1 MPSAS
6 PEAARAPVLFLVFN
20 RLDTTQRVF
29 EAIRAAKPPRLY
41 VAADGARSGK
51 EGEAAQVKEVRDHIT
66 SQIDWPCEVKTLFRE
81 ENLGCK
87 LAVSGAISWFFEKE
101 AEGIIL
107 EDDCLP
113 APDFFPFCESLLARY
128 RDDASVAGISGDFK
142 PVELGKGPDLF
153 GTVGFPLI
161 WGWAS
166 WRRAW
171 QGYDR
176 TLSEWTGDP
185 ASLPALLHMPPGTQ
199 RYFSKEFD
207 RTKAGELNTWD
218 YQFTFL
224 VLKNARR
231 FLHPHVNLI
240 SNLGFTGM
248 ATNTAAPDHPFAE
261 LPLGKVRFPLNPEPV
276 DAGYHDWLLR
286 HVFNTDRLHQKV
298 MRRLSRMARPKK
310 SAS

>member
-1 MPSAS
+1 MPPA
-6 PEAARAPVLFLVFN
+6 PIEGTRAPVLFLVFN

-29 EAIRAAKPPRLY
+29 EAIRAARPPRLY
-41 VAADGARSGK
+41 VAADGARK
-51 EGEAAQVKEVRDHIT
+51 NKQGEAARVQEVRDHIL
-66 SQIDWPCEVKTLFRE
+66 QRIDWPCEVKTLLRE

-87 LAVSGAISWFFEKE
+87 LAVGGGIGWFFEHE

-113 APDFFPFCESLLARY
+113 APDFFPFCETLLARY
-128 RDDASVAGISGDFK
+128 RDDASVAGITGDFK
-142 PVELGKGPDLF
+142 AVDLGKAADHY
-153 GTVGFPLI
+153 GTVRFPLI

-176 TLSEWTGDP
+176 TLSEWTGELS
-185 ASLPALLHMPPGTQ
+185 SLPALLNMPRGTQ
-199 RYFSKEFD
+199 RYFTMEFD

-224 VLKNARR
+224 VLKNGRS

-240 SNLGFTGM
+240 SNLGFTGL
-248 ATNTAAPDHPFAE
+248 ATNTADPDHPFSE
-261 LPLGKVRFPLNPEPV
+261 LPTGQVRFPLRPTPTDV
-276 DAGYHDWLLR
+276 GYTEWLQAN
-286 HVFNTDRLHQKV
+286 VFNVAPLHRKV
-298 MRRLSRMARPKK
+298 LRRISRWRKPKR